1 MNRVAMSKYAV
12 FETAN
17 NIFAILYRG
26 KDVADL
32 LVYRAWP
39 AGNCK
44 LIAIVSAQNADD
56 ALVEF
61 GKIVVDRFL
70 GLVGNEPRDVPVEPN
85 DEIVTAD
92 EIGRMWQRSVDTAIK
107 KAYGVRAVAA
117 AMLGI
122 SERKLWGYLKK
133 DNVWIDGGKGGGG
146 TIRLRRA
153 DDDEAGK

>member
-26 KDVADL
+26 KDVAEL
-32 LVYRAWP
+32 LT
-39 AGNCK
+39 AGSCK

-70 GLVGNEPRDVPVEPN
+70 GLVSNEPRDVLVEPS
-85 DEIVTAD
+85 DDIFTAD

-133 DNVWIDGGKGGGG
+133 DNVWISGGKGGGG

-153 DDDEAGK
+153 DDVETGE